1 MSVYDLKDVLHH
13 IKVRLYRSNLPRAQG
28 GYYARPANEAALS
41 VEQVAAAL
49 KTRGGFTGSYS
60 DLVQHVHLFFEE
72 MAYQLCDGFAVN
84 TGWFSVQPVIGG
96 LFESAN
102 EDFDPK
108 EHTVAFRYRTG
119 AALRNLARKVEIEME
134 GEADVAG
141 WIDCF
146 TDFESGLVNQTVTP
160 GGFFSIDGRKIKVIG
175 PAGTTGTGPDCGV
188 WFVQDTNQ
196 PQRYKAAHSLA
207 ENTSTKIVGLVPA
220 LPAGEYGVEIITCY
234 TVGGKKLKEPK
245 IIKSRFTVRALQGTG
260 KKKKSIQ

>member
-1 MSVYDLKDVLHH
+1 MSINKLKDVLHH
-13 IKVRLYRSNLPRAQG
+13 IKVRLYRSNLPGARGA
-28 GYYARPANEAALS
+28 YYARPANEAALS

-72 MAYQLCDGFAVN
+72 MAYQLCDGYAVN

-102 EDFDPK
+102 EGFDPK
-108 EHTVAFRYRTG
+108 GHTVAFRYRTG
-119 AALRNLARKVEIEME
+119 AALRGLARKVEIEME

-160 GGFFSIDGRKIKVIG
+160 GGLFSIDGRKIKV
-175 PAGTTGTGPDCGV
+175 TGAGPDCGV
-188 WFVQDTNQ
+188 WFVQDARSTR
-196 PQRYKAAHSLA
+196 RYKAARALA
-207 ENTSTKIVGLVPA
+207 ENVSTRVAGVVPA
-220 LPAGEYGVEIITCY
+220 LPAGKYGVEIVTCY
-234 TVGGKKLKEPK
+234 TVGGKDLKEPRT
-245 IIKSRFTVRALQGTG
+245 IKSNFTVRAL
-260 KKKKSIQ
+260 